1 MAKKL
6 VRNPHIDFGQ
16 GILNLIEEIHKDL
29 HLDFQNNEQLQIV
42 SIQFNSLD
50 VIANQETIVELVSF
64 VKRVLP
70 AVNSTHAVHHKRRRI
85 PTKDQSCQTDNSV
98 FNIYGSITSMDS
110 LHNNSSLMFDRYSS
124 MILAE
129 ERYIL
134 KIDFKSCPKI
144 LSRSPR

>member
-1 MAKKL
+1 MFPFTATGSDR
-6 VRNPHIDFGQ
+6 VD
-16 GILNLIEEIHKDL
+16 D
-29 HLDFQNNEQLQIV
+29 QNNEQLQIV

-85 PTKDQSCQTDNSV
+85 PTKDQSCQTENSV

-134 KIDFKSCPKI
+134 KIDFKSCTKI
-144 LSRSPR
+144 LKHHDNLHIFSFSFIV